1 MGIFKGFKLFKKS
14 AKKEAKMD
22 ATEPVLEPV
31 VAEAEV
37 KAAAEPVN
45 DVVVAAPAASSG
57 KEVAEPSAEPA
68 VVEAAAAEDSVAE
81 LPEGKAEVDLVKDDA
96 STVAES
102 SKDGDAPTLKA
113 EQGTEEPAAE
123 NAEVVEFVMP
133 AAVAVEEELPAKT
146 GWFSCTMCK

>member
-1 MGIFKGFKLFKKS
+1 MLQRTPSTHTPFLAMGIFKGFTLFKKS
-14 AKKEAKMD
+14 AKKEAKTD
-22 ATEPVLEPV
+22 AAEPVLEPV

-37 KAAAEPVN
+37 KAAAEPV
-45 DVVVAAPAASSG
+45 
-57 KEVAEPSAEPA
+57 
-68 VVEAAAAEDSVAE
+68 VEA
-81 LPEGKAEVDLVKDDA
+81 PTVDA
-96 STVAES
+96 S
-102 SKDGDAPTLKA
+102 SKDGDAPALKA

>member
-31 VAEAEV
+31 
-37 KAAAEPVN
+37 
-45 DVVVAAPAASSG
+45 
-57 KEVAEPSAEPA
+57 
-68 VVEAAAAEDSVAE
+68 AAEDSVAE